1 MLLEFK
7 YKVNDSL
14 AQLAKSE
21 IINWSINNDING
33 LVDEADI
40 NAKQLKHCSL
50 WLCCERFEE
59 NNNTFYRNPC
69 GIVARNQITAIQIY
83 DEKYNV
89 NSGTIKC
96 AIEDRCDNLKIYI
109 ND

>member
-40 NAKQLKHCSL
+40 NAKQLKHSSL
-50 WLCCERFEE
+50 WLCC
-59 NNNTFYRNPC
+59 
-69 GIVARNQITAIQIY
+69 
-83 DEKYNV
+83 
-89 NSGTIKC
+89 
-96 AIEDRCDNLKIYI
+96 
-109 ND
+109 